1 MKITKVTPLFVDR
14 YLLVQVETD
23 AGISG
28 LGESGA
34 WGFLEAS
41 GAAIEKFGRYL
52 VGQDPLRIEHH
63 WQYMYRFSH
72 FRGSA
77 IMGALSAIDIAL
89 WDIMGKHFDAPVHQL
104 LGGKVRDKA
113 RVYYHVFGET
123 KDELTDGIVD
133 AKNRGFT
140 AVGHLT
146 PFLDEERDVPYFKTH
161 ADKITD
167 AIDTVRRY
175 RGAVGN
181 QVDLC
186 IEIHRRLT
194 PTEAVQL
201 GLGIEEFHPFF
212 FEDPVTPDNFD
223 EMAYVADK
231 INIPIATGERFSS
244 LWEFEM
250 ALSRNS
256 VQYIRPD
263 VCLVGGISGAHKIA
277 ALAEARHVGVVPH
290 NPLSPV
296 STAACLQIAATAPNF
311 ALQEYPIGE
320 DRAPKSDMVTG
331 MAKHDGKGYLVIS
344 DAPGIGLELMPDA
357 LEKCPMVPREV
368 RTRLHADGSVI
379 DQ

>member
-1 MKITKVTPLFVDR
+1 MKITKVTPLMLDR
-14 YLLVQVETD
+14 YLLVKIETD

-34 WGFLEAS
+34 WGYLEAS
-41 GAAIEKFGRYL
+41 KSAIEKYGRYL
-52 VGQDPLRIEHH
+52 VGEDPLRIEHH

-72 FRGSA
+72 FRGAA

-89 WDIMGKHFDAPVHQL
+89 WDIMGKYFDTPVHQL

-113 RVYYHVFGET
+113 RVYYHVFGDTTQVLT
-123 KDELTDGIVD
+123 KGIVN
-133 AKNRGFT
+133 AKEQGFT

-146 PFLDEERDVPYFKTH
+146 PFLDEKRDVPYFKTH
-161 ADKITD
+161 ADKIGD
-167 AIDTVRRY
+167 AIETVRGY
-175 RGAVGN
+175 RDAVGTG
-181 QVDLC
+181 VDLC
-186 IEIHRRLT
+186 IEIHRRMT

-201 GLGIEEFHPFF
+201 GLGIEEFHPYF

-244 LWEFEM
+244 IWEFEM
-250 ALSRNS
+250 ALSRNA
-256 VQYIRPD
+256 VQYVRPD
-263 VCLVGGISGAHKIA
+263 VCLVGGISGARKIS

-320 DRAPKSDMVTG
+320 DAAPKNNMVCLLYT
-331 MAKHDGKGYLVIS
+331 S
-344 DAPGIGLELMPDA
+344 DA
-357 LEKCPMVPREV
+357 
-368 RTRLHADGSVI
+368 ADE
-379 DQ
+379 

>member
-1 MKITKVTPLFVDR
+1 MKVTSVTPLFLDR
-14 YLLVQVETD
+14 YLLVKVETD
-23 AGISG
+23 AGIYG

-34 WGFLEAS
+34 WGYLEAS

-52 VGQDPLRIEHH
+52 VGKDPLRIEHH

-89 WDIMGKHFDAPVHQL
+89 WDIMGKHFGVPVHQL

-123 KDELTDGIVD
+123 KDELVDGIVV

-146 PFLDEERDVPYFKTH
+146 PFLDEERSKPYFKTH
-161 ADKITD
+161 ADKISD
-167 AIDTVRRY
+167 AMDTVQRY
-175 RGAVGN
+175 RAAVGN
-181 QVDLC
+181 AVDLC
-186 IEIHRRLT
+186 IEIHRRMT

-201 GLGIEEFHPFF
+201 GLGIEQYHPFF
-212 FEDPVTPDNFD
+212 FEDPVTPDNLD

-231 INIPIATGERFSS
+231 INIPIATGERFTS

-250 ALSRNS
+250 CLARNA
-256 VQYIRPD
+256 VQYVRPD
-263 VCLVGGISGAHKIA
+263 VCLVGGISGARKIA

-311 ALQEYPIGE
+311 ALQEYPVGE
-320 DRAPKSDMVTG
+320 DRPPKSNMVSG
-331 MAKHDGKGYLVIS
+331 IAEHDGNGYLVIS
-344 DAPGIGLELMPDA
+344 DAPGIGLELKPGA
-357 LEKCPMVPREV
+357 EENCPMTPREV
-368 RTRLHADGSVI
+368 ITRLHADGSVV

>member
-1 MKITKVTPLFVDR
+1 MKITKVTPLFLNR
-14 YLLVQVETD
+14 YLLVKVETD
-23 AGISG
+23 AGIYG

-41 GAAIEKFGRYL
+41 GAAIEKFGKYL

-72 FRGSA
+72 FRGAA

-104 LGGKVRDKA
+104 LGGKVRDRA

-123 KDELTDGIVD
+123 KEELIDGIKD
-133 AKNRGFT
+133 AKKRGFT

-146 PFLDEERDVPYFKTH
+146 PFLDEDRSLPYFKTH
-161 ADKITD
+161 ADKMAD

-175 RGAVGN
+175 REAVGN
-181 QVDLC
+181 EVDLC

-201 GLGIEEFHPFF
+201 GNGIEQYHPFF
-212 FEDPVTPDNFD
+212 YEDPVTPDNFD

-231 INIPIATGERFSS
+231 ISIPIATGERFSS
-244 LWEFEM
+244 PWEFEM

-256 VQYIRPD
+256 VQYVRPD
-263 VCLVGGISGAHKIA
+263 VCLVGGITGARKVA

-320 DRAPKSDMVTG
+320 DRPPKSDMVTG
-331 MAKHDGKGYLVIS
+331 IPVHDGNGFLVIS
-344 DAPGIGLELMPDA
+344 DAPGIGLELKEDA
-357 LEKCPMVPREV
+357 IEKCPETPRPV
-368 RTRLHADGSVI
+368 VTRLHRDGSIV

>member
-1 MKITKVTPLFVDR
+1 MLDR
-14 YLLVQVETD
+14 YLLVQIETD
-23 AGISG
+23 AGITG

-41 GAAIEKFGRYL
+41 QSAIEKFGRYL
-52 VGQDPLRIEHH
+52 VGEDPLRIEHH

-72 FRGSA
+72 FRGAA

-89 WDIMGKHFDAPVHQL
+89 WDIMGKHFDTPVHQL

-113 RVYYHVFGET
+113 RVYYHVFGDT
-123 KDELTDGIVD
+123 TDVLKEGIVD
-133 AKNRGFT
+133 AKERGFT

-161 ADKITD
+161 ADKIGD
-167 AIDTVRRY
+167 AIETVRGY
-175 RGAVGN
+175 RDAVGTG
-181 QVDLC
+181 VDLC
-186 IEIHRRLT
+186 IEIHRRMT

-223 EMAYVADK
+223 EMEYVASK
-231 INIPIATGERFSS
+231 INIPIATGERYSS
-244 LWEFEM
+244 IWEFEM
-250 ALSRNS
+250 ALSRNA

-263 VCLVGGISGAHKIA
+263 VCLVGGISGARKIA

-320 DRAPKSDMVTG
+320 DVAPKSNMVTG
-331 MAKHDGKGYLVIS
+331 MAEHDGNGYLTIS
-344 DAPGIGLELMPDA
+344 DAPGIGLELKPGA
-357 LEKCPMVPREV
+357 VENCPERPREV
-368 RTRLHADGSVI
+368 ITRLHADGSVI

>member
-1 MKITKVTPLFVDR
+1 MKITKVTPLFLDR
-14 YLLVQVETD
+14 YLLVKVETD
-23 AGISG
+23 AGIYG

-34 WGFLEAS
+34 WGYLEAS
-41 GAAIEKFGRYL
+41 GAAIEKYGRYL

-72 FRGSA
+72 FRGAA

-89 WDIMGKHFDAPVHQL
+89 WDIMGKHFDTPVHQL

-123 KDELTDGIVD
+123 KDELIDGIVD

-161 ADKITD
+161 ADKVSD
-167 AIDTVRRY
+167 AIETVRRY
-175 RGAVGN
+175 REAVGN
-181 QVDLC
+181 EVDLC

-201 GLGIEEFHPFF
+201 GNGIEQFHPFF
-212 FEDPVTPDNFD
+212 YEDPVTPDNFD

-231 INIPIATGERFSS
+231 ISIPIATGERFSS
-244 LWEFEM
+244 PWEFEM

-256 VQYIRPD
+256 VQYVRPD
-263 VCLVGGISGAHKIA
+263 VCLVGGITGARKIA

-320 DRAPKSDMVTG
+320 DVPPKSDMVTG
-331 MAKHDGKGYLVIS
+331 IAEHDGSGYLVIS
-344 DAPGIGLELMPDA
+344 DAPGIGLELKDDA
-357 LEKCPMVPREV
+357 VEKCPERPREV
-368 RTRLHADGSVI
+368 VTRLHADGSVV

>member
-331 MAKHDGKGYLVIS
+331 MAKHDGNGYLVIS
-344 DAPGIGLELMPDA
+344 DAPGIGMELLPDA